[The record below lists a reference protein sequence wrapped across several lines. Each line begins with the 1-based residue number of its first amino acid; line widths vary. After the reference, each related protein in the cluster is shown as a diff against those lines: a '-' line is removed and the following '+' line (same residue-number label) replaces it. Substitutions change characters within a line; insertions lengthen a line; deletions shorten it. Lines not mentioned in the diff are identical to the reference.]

1 MDREDLTHVWP
12 DRPILTP
19 NPIRGAVS
27 CDPSTRRPSAVLG
40 RISGQPAKN
49 PTVLVES
56 SVRLAS
62 WADFAPKSDRFGAS
76 FGPSR
81 PSKITLPLR
90 RGADFCFFDL
100 SRSFGPSDCLLDP
113 VLGPLGPVLGPVLGL
128 LGLSWAVLGVG
139 PGAPRASKKLG
150 EAPWSCLGPWS
161 GSLGPFGDRFE
172 APGHPFGPHF
182 GALDPP
188 FGHLKEVNRFP
199 GGQHRLSSRST
210 LQESRL
216 SSFSTL
222 NQRRL
227 SSLSTVKQRR
237 LSSFSTLNQCR
248 LSFFFI
254 QNQLYT
260 FYCFDIIYNIINF
273 CFIF

>member
-1 MDREDLTHVWP
+1 MDGEDLTHVWP

-19 NPIRGAVS
+19 DPIRVAVG

-113 VLGPLGPVLGPVLGL
+113 VLGPLGPILGPVLGL
-128 LGLSWAVLGVG
+128 LGLSWAVLGG
-139 PGAPRASKKLG
+139 RTWRPEGLG
-150 EAPWSCLGPWS
+150 EAWESSLGPVPALVWV
-161 GSLGPFGDRFE
+161 LGPFGDRFQ
-172 APGHPFGPHF
+172 APGPPFGPHF
-182 GALDPP
+182 GAFSAYFWCPSGALRLHLPVHRARQNMLTRSAAHADPR
-188 FGHLKEVNRFP
+188 GVWV
-199 GGQHRLSSRST
+199 RSAT
-210 LQESRL
+210 DEGSM
-216 SSFSTL
+216 
-222 NQRRL
+222 NE
-227 SSLSTVKQRR
+227 
-237 LSSFSTLNQCR
+237 
-248 LSFFFI
+248 
-254 QNQLYT
+254 
-260 FYCFDIIYNIINF
+260 
-273 CFIF
+273 